1 MQDNRRHR
9 SADRC
14 GSGVSSTPLL
24 KSGQASTIHSASI
37 VGLAAV
43 VPPGI
48 IDNGYFAE
56 QFGDGVADVTKMT
69 GVQTRRWVDDN
80 TTTADLCVAAGERVL
95 AELQWDPES
104 VDALIFISQTPD
116 YRLPAT
122 AAVMQ
127 SRLNLRPGIIA
138 FDVNL
143 GCSAYPYGLWLA
155 MSMVQT
161 GAARRVLLAVG
172 DTSSRVVDPTDRATA
187 MLFGDAGTVT
197 AIEFD
202 KDAKA
207 SHFILGTDGRG
218 AKNLIIPCGAFRDQ
232 NHEKTPNAQDKL
244 FMDGGEIFTFT
255 IKAVPTLI
263 SETMQ
268 TADKTVEDYDYFL
281 FHQANKFM
289 IQHLA
294 KKAKLP
300 AEKVPIN
307 IDAFGNT
314 SSATIPLLMC
324 DKLSGELMSRPV
336 RVGMFGF
343 GVGYSWGGASIDIGK
358 LKTVSLAIL

>member
-1 MQDNRRHR
+1 MIVE
-9 SADRC
+9 
-14 GSGVSSTPLL
+14 GLL
-24 KSGQASTIHSASI
+24 KSGQAANVHSAAI
-37 VGLAAV
+37 VGLTAC
-43 VPPGI
+43 VPPRIVGN
-48 IDNGYFAE
+48 DYFVG
-56 QFGDGVADVTKMT
+56 QFGEGVADVTKMT
-69 GVQTRRWVDDN
+69 GVRTRHWVDEK
-80 TTTADLCVAAGERVL
+80 TTTADLCVAAGEKLLVDL
-95 AELQWDPES
+95 GWEPGS

-127 SRLNLRPGIIA
+127 PRLNLRPGIIA

-155 MSMVQT
+155 MSIVQT

-197 AIEFD
+197 AIEYD
-202 KDAKA
+202 ENAA
-207 SHFILGTDGRG
+207 PAHFVLGTDGRG
-218 AKNLIIPCGAFRDQ
+218 ANNLIIPCGASRQKTHD
-232 NHEKTPNAQDKL
+232 KTPNDQTKL

-255 IKAVPTLI
+255 LKAVPTLV

-268 TADKTVEDYDYFL
+268 IADRSAEDYDYFL
-281 FHQANKFM
+281 FHQANTFM
-289 IQHLA
+289 INHLA

-300 AEKVPIN
+300 SEKVPIN

-324 DKLSGELMSRPV
+324 DKLKEALSVRTV

-343 GVGYSWGGASIDIGK
+343 GVGYSWGGASIDVGA
-358 LKTVSLAIL
+358 LKSVDLITL

>member
-1 MQDNRRHR
+1 MTTEP
-9 SADRC
+9 S
-14 GSGVSSTPLL
+14 L
-24 KSGQASTIHSASI
+24 KSGQAARIRAAAI
-37 VGLAAV
+37 VGMAAC
-43 VPPGI
+43 VPPRIVGN
-48 IDNGYFAE
+48 DHFAE

-69 GVQTRRWVDDN
+69 GVLTRRWVDDA
-80 TTTADLCVAAGERVL
+80 TTTADLCVAAGARVL
-95 AELQWDPES
+95 ADLDWDPAS
-104 VDALIFISQTPD
+104 VDALIFVSQTPD
-116 YRLPAT
+116 FRLPAT

-127 SRLNLRPGIIA
+127 PRLGLRPGIIA

-172 DTSSRVVDPTDRATA
+172 DTSSRVVDPSDRATA

-197 AIEFD
+197 AIEYDESAEEAVFV
-202 KDAKA
+202 
-207 SHFILGTDGRG
+207 LGTDGRG
-218 AKNLIIPCGAFRDQ
+218 ANNLIIPCGAFRDQ
-232 NHEKTPNAQDKL
+232 RHEKTPNAQDKL

-255 IKAVPTLI
+255 LKAVPTLV

-268 TADKTVEDYDYFL
+268 TAGYGIDDYDHFL
-281 FHQANKFM
+281 FHQANTFM

-300 AEKVPIN
+300 NEKVPIN

-324 DKLSGELMSRPV
+324 DKLGEELTTKTMRL
-336 RVGMFGF
+336 GLFGF
-343 GVGYSWGGASIDIGK
+343 GVGYSWGGASIDVGP
-358 LKTVSLAIL
+358 LKSATLITL

>member
-1 MQDNRRHR
+1 MT
-9 SADRC
+9 SE
-14 GSGVSSTPLL
+14 TPL
-24 KSGQASTIHSASI
+24 KSGQAARTGSASI
-37 VGLAAV
+37 VGLATC
-43 VPPGI
+43 VPPRVVGN
-48 IDNGYFAE
+48 DQFAE
-56 QFGDGVADVTKMT
+56 RFGDGVADVTKMT
-69 GVQTRRWVDDN
+69 GVLTRRWVDEQ
-80 TTTADLCVAAGERVL
+80 TTTADLCVAAGARVL
-95 AELQWDPES
+95 ADLDWDPAS
-104 VDALIFISQTPD
+104 VDALIFVSQTPD

-122 AAVMQ
+122 AATIQ
-127 SRLNLRPGIIA
+127 PRLDLRPGIIA

-143 GCSAYPYGLWLA
+143 GCSGYPYGLWLA

-197 AIEFD
+197 AVEYD
-202 KDAKA
+202 EQAA
-207 SHFILGTDGRG
+207 PAHFILGTDGRG
-218 AKNLIIPCGAFRDQ
+218 SGNLIIPSGAFRQ
-232 NHEKTPNAQDKL
+232 RKHEKTPNEQDKL

-255 IKAVPTLI
+255 LKAVPTLV

-268 TADKTVEDYDYFL
+268 VAGKTSEDYDFFL
-281 FHQANKFM
+281 FHQANTFM

-300 AEKVPIN
+300 GEKVPMN

-324 DKLSGELMSRPV
+324 DKLDKDLSSRPV
-336 RVGMFGF
+336 RLGMFGF
-343 GVGYSWGGASIDIGK
+343 GVGYSWAGASIDLGP
-358 LKTVSLAIL
+358 LKSATLITL

>member
-1 MQDNRRHR
+1 MTLE
-9 SADRC
+9 
-14 GSGVSSTPLL
+14 TPL
-24 KSGQASTIHSASI
+24 KSGQPATIHSASI
-37 VGLAAV
+37 VGLAAC
-43 VPPGI
+43 VPPRTVGN
-48 IDNGYFAE
+48 DHFTE

-69 GVQTRRWVDDN
+69 GVLTRRWVDET
-80 TTTADLCVAAGERVL
+80 TTTADLCVAAGEKLL
-95 AELQWDPES
+95 ADIEWDPAS

-127 SRLNLRPGIIA
+127 PRLNLRPGIIA

-197 AIEFD
+197 AIEYD
-202 KDAKA
+202 EGAA
-207 SHFILGTDGRG
+207 AAHFILGTDGRG
-218 AKNLIIPCGAFRDQ
+218 SNNLIIPCGAFREQ
-232 NHEKTPNAQDKL
+232 THEKTPNDQDKL

-255 IKAVPTLI
+255 LKAVPTLV

-268 TADKTVEDYDYFL
+268 VAGKTADDYDHFL
-281 FHQANKFM
+281 FHQANTFM

-294 KKAKLP
+294 KKSKLP
-300 AEKVPIN
+300 SEKVPIN

-324 DKLSGELMSRPV
+324 DKLGDELVSGPV
-336 RVGMFGF
+336 RLGMFGF
-343 GVGYSWGGASIDIGK
+343 GVGYSWGGASIDLGK
-358 LKTVSLAIL
+358 LKSAALITL